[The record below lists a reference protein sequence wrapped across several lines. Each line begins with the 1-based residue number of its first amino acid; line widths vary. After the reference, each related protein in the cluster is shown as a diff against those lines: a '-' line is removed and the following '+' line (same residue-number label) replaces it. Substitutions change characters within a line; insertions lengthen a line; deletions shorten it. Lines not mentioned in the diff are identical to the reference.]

1 MRRTATRSSLLLV
14 FVLVSVCN
22 SVNHP
27 SVEESFRQC
36 LIAQPS
42 ATFGHCFGVGAI
54 SKLQSL
60 DVDHEF
66 DLIDGV
72 TLSRSQQEYREAY
85 NFAERDPADF
95 RTWIDSLGHV
105 FAHRSM
111 HWDMGF
117 VYPGLAMRV
126 APSVGPGGTLEFVLD
141 PHREVLNKHSLKEI
155 GTGRLLARQFLVPF
169 LLGFKFNVATLIPIL
184 FGLLALLAKKA
195 VILSKIALVV
205 SSAYGLGALML
216 GNGNRIQQNY
226 HSSSSSSGS
235 FNPGFGGTAQFHNRF
250 PEDGYPEVHY
260 RGIAENNVD
269 QLQLHGNIQKIFPEE
284 EKVTPGR
291 NFAWSEDEKAK
302 KSP

>member
-95 RTWIDSLGHV
+95 R
-105 FAHRSM
+105 
-111 HWDMGF
+111 
-117 VYPGLAMRV
+117 
-126 APSVGPGGTLEFVLD
+126 
-141 PHREVLNKHSLKEI
+141 
-155 GTGRLLARQFLVPF
+155 
-169 LLGFKFNVATLIPIL
+169 
-184 FGLLALLAKKA
+184 
-195 VILSKIALVV
+195 
-205 SSAYGLGALML
+205 
-216 GNGNRIQQNY
+216 
-226 HSSSSSSGS
+226 
-235 FNPGFGGTAQFHNRF
+235 
-250 PEDGYPEVHY
+250 
-260 RGIAENNVD
+260 
-269 QLQLHGNIQKIFPEE
+269 
-284 EKVTPGR
+284 
-291 NFAWSEDEKAK
+291 
-302 KSP
+302 